1 MLISKDIKYPRV
13 KRTRVVKITVKKN
26 FSCMGI
32 IRTQRLK
39 DDIGVPVVPQWVK
52 NPTYCP

>member
-1 MLISKDIKYPRV
+1 MLISKDIKYPRI
-13 KRTRVVKITVKKN
+13 KRTRVVKITMKKK